1 MICLFQF
8 RSTSCVFCVL
18 FVQIC
23 NLMMKKGIQ
32 PTRLDQER
40 VPYLVDNKLWVGYE
54 DIDSIKEK
62 VNHGRYTE
70 DRLKTYILT
79 DETWL

>member
-1 MICLFQF
+1 
-8 RSTSCVFCVL
+8 
-18 FVQIC
+18 
-23 NLMMKKGIQ
+23 MMKKGIQ

-70 DRLKTYILT
+70 DRLKNFHFIRRKVALISS
-79 DETWL
+79 WC

>member
-1 MICLFQF
+1 
-8 RSTSCVFCVL
+8 
-18 FVQIC
+18 
-23 NLMMKKGIQ
+23 MMKKGIQ

-40 VPYLVDNKLWVGYE
+40 VPYLVDDKLWVGYE

-70 DRLKTYILT
+70 DRLKNLHFNRRNVALISS
-79 DETWL
+79 WC